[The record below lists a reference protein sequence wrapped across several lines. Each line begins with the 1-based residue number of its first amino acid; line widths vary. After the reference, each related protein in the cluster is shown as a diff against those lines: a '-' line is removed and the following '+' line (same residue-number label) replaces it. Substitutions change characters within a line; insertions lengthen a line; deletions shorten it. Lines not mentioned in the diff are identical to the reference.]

1 MNYTISRRDLVQPVE
16 RKGSRHERGEI
27 VKRRPAFAL
36 LACLIPG
43 LLAGCAT
50 APSPNLYTLNMTP
63 SEQAGSPVN
72 ISVGRL
78 RVAEALLNKRI
89 LIKKSPTEIEYYA
102 AAQWAAGLDEL
113 LTEKFSVEFGDAVT
127 GRPAWFVSGT
137 LLAFEQVDRASGA
150 EAHVKLELEIRK
162 EGTSYYSPAA
172 LAKTYDVWIP
182 VADPAPGTVVEALSA
197 SLEQVAREIVADASA
212 L

>member
-1 MNYTISRRDLVQPVE
+1 MKTIECRMAWKL
-16 RKGSRHERGEI
+16 GRHLTVNAMITCILMGT
-27 VKRRPAFAL
+27 
-36 LACLIPG
+36 
-43 LLAGCAT
+43 LAGCAT

-63 SEQAGSPVN
+63 SAEAGSPVN
-72 ISVGRL
+72 ITVGRL

-113 LTEKFSVEFGDAVT
+113 LAEKFSVEFGDAVAN
-127 GRPAWFVSGT
+127 RPAWFISGT
-137 LLAFEQVDRASGA
+137 LLAFEQVDRVGGA

-162 EGTSYYSPAA
+162 AGTSYYSPAA
-172 LAKTYDVWIP
+172 LAKTYDVWVP
-182 VADPAPGTVVEALSA
+182 VADPAPGSMVEALSV